1 MSKAAS
7 PKSKKGRSSIPVR
20 ESSGN
25 VFEDLDVPEIA
36 EALAKSEIAV
46 RIAALIERRDMTQA
60 KAASLLDVSQADVSD
75 LVRGKLRGFSTE
87 RLFRFLN
94 ALGQDIEIVILEPRR
109 STARRGSLRVLD
121 EHPRSAVAGFRSR
134 R

>member
-1 MSKAAS
+1 MSNAAS
-7 PKSKKGRSSIPVR
+7 PKSKKGRSIIPVR

-46 RIAALIERRDMTQA
+46 RIAALIERRDLTQA

-121 EHPRSAVAGFRSR
+121 EHPQRDASR
-134 R
+134 